1 MGGKG
6 ALRLRLPVC
15 HPSPPRLAGN
25 RGIAASGPGE
35 RGVSGLQ
42 LALRSGGKR
51 GPALP
56 HELGVSLQEFIFGVC
71 SEAWEGTA
79 LGTEWVWS
87 SDQVSFPPFKPP
99 SKPNSSQFFA
109 PKLTDLGDPVLSDR
123 FPLHPLD
130 LKLHFVLLLFIK
142 NDYFYRFF
150 FSSYQFQSLLSTT
163 LSVCVHSCAFYRL
176 GVATTLEIPRMSLG
190 RGSSCS

>member
-1 MGGKG
+1 MGCLGSSSPSGRAVKED
-6 ALRLRLPVC
+6 LPYLTSWGFRC
-15 HPSPPRLAGN
+15 
-25 RGIAASGPGE
+25 
-35 RGVSGLQ
+35 
-42 LALRSGGKR
+42 K
-51 GPALP
+51 
-56 HELGVSLQEFIFGVC
+56 FIFGVC

-142 NDYFYRFF
+142 NDYCYRFF
-150 FSSYQFQSLLSTT
+150 FFFPI
-163 LSVCVHSCAFYRL
+163 SVIAKHNFKCLC
-176 GVATTLEIPRMSLG
+176 
-190 RGSSCS
+190 